1 MEMKEARRL
10 LGVELV
16 SCNSNNGLVVVR
28 CQLLMVC
35 CCSNNGLLTMV
46 RRELLLVSCNS
57 NNGLLIVAR
66 CELLLVSCNSNN
78 GLLIVAR
85 CELLLVSCNSNN
97 DLSSFL
103 FEHIKVDFHLLA
115 VLVKTAHLDAHGRD
129 CDVWGNDC
137 LCSHRPGKMVSSI
150 DLLLVVR

>member
-1 MEMKEARRL
+1 MEVREACRL

-35 CCSNNGLLTMV
+35 CCSNNGLLAMV

-57 NNGLLIVAR
+57 NND
-66 CELLLVSCNSNN
+66 
-78 GLLIVAR
+78 LLIVAR

-97 DLSSFL
+97 DLFSFL

-137 LCSHRPGKMVSSI
+137 FCPIGQ
-150 DLLLVVR
+150 

>member
-35 CCSNNGLLTMV
+35 CCSNNGLLAMI

-57 NNGLLIVAR
+57 NNDLLIVAR

-85 CELLLVSCNSNN
+85 CELLPVSCNSNN
-97 DLSSFL
+97 DIFSFL
-103 FEHIKVDFHLLA
+103 FEYIKVDFHLLA

-129 CDVWGNDC
+129 CDV
-137 LCSHRPGKMVSSI
+137 
-150 DLLLVVR
+150 